1 MIFSRF
7 PDSAPDPQHCT
18 RGSVSLSDL
27 SNRLEEQVA
36 LPKAGLEHVQAAA
49 ACPLLL
55 LQLLRAA
62 AGQVR
67 AAAATGQAGA
77 GSYQQATEI

>member
-1 MIFSRF
+1 
-7 PDSAPDPQHCT
+7 
-18 RGSVSLSDL
+18 
-27 SNRLEEQVA
+27 VA

-55 LQLLRAA
+55 QLRAA

-77 GSYQQATEI
+77 GRYQQAAEIYERHSNQQCCGSGMFIPDPGS

>member
-1 MIFSRF
+1 VSL
-7 PDSAPDPQHCT
+7 
-18 RGSVSLSDL
+18 SLSDL

-55 LQLLRAA
+55 LQLRAA

-77 GSYQQATEI
+77 GSYQQAAEIYERHSNQCFRPIPITWPI